1 MTSMTPLRISL
12 ALLVAAALTGCGTL
26 LETPYDRPALQLPVG
41 WQQGSTADRAV
52 AKTVDAASVRADAWW
67 AVFGEPELDR
77 LIDRAFARNNDL
89 AAAAIAV
96 RRAQLQAG
104 LAEDDT
110 LPQFGSSTQASRE
123 RELADDTSGTS
134 YSTNLTVSWELD
146 LWGRLGRT
154 LDAARFEAAATEQD
168 RQATAL
174 SLAATTAELY
184 WTHVYLTQRLAL
196 ADASLDYAR
205 RIADI
210 VEVRWRAGAVSDL
223 DRFQARQNVESQEAA
238 RLLILQSQVEND
250 NALSILFDAPPQPV
264 DLARERLPD
273 GMLPAIPA
281 GLPAG
286 VLARRPDIRAAE
298 LRLRANLAD
307 IDATRASY
315 LPTFSLTG
323 SLGGSSVALRDLLAN
338 PVATLGLGLT
348 LPFLNWTERDLT
360 IRTSEADYEAAVVN
374 FRQTLYQ
381 AFADTENA
389 LSARSR
395 RADRDLR
402 LQAALDA
409 ARAAEQ
415 IYETRYRAGAI
426 DLQSWLESQETR
438 RTAELN
444 LLENRLE
451 EIRAMITLYQALG
464 GSATPAMP

>member
-395 RADRDLR
+395 RAERDLR

-409 ARAAEQ
+409 ARSAEQ

>member
-1 MTSMTPLRISL
+1 MTPLRISL

-41 WQQGSTADRAV
+41 WQQSSTADRAV

-395 RADRDLR
+395 RAERDLR

-409 ARAAEQ
+409 ARSAEQ

-464 GSATPAMP
+464 GSSSPY

>member
-1 MTSMTPLRISL
+1 MTSMSPLRISL
-12 ALLVAAALTGCGTL
+12 ALMVATALSGCGGL
-26 LETPYDRPALQLPVG
+26 METPYDRPALQLPAG
-41 WQQGSTADRAV
+41 WQQGSSADRALPR
-52 AKTVDAASVRADAWW
+52 TLDAASVKADAWW
-67 AVFGEPELDR
+67 TVFQEPELDR

-110 LPQFGSSTQASRE
+110 LPRLGSSTQVSRD
-123 RELADDTSGTS
+123 RELADDTSATS

-210 VEVRWRAGAVSDL
+210 VDVRWRAGAVSDL
-223 DRFQARQNVESQEAA
+223 DRLQARQNVESQEAA

-264 DLARERLPD
+264 DLARDRLPD

-389 LSARSR
+389 LSARQR
-395 RADRDLR
+395 RAERDLR
-402 LQAALDA
+402 LQAALEA

-415 IYETRYRAGAI
+415 IYETRYRAGAV
-426 DLQSWLESQETR
+426 DLQSWLDSQETR

-464 GSATPAMP
+464 GSATSADP

>member
-52 AKTVDAASVRADAWW
+52 TKTVDAASVRADAWW

-264 DLARERLPD
+264 DLARDRLPD

-389 LSARSR
+389 LSARQR
-395 RADRDLR
+395 RAERDLR
-402 LQAALDA
+402 LQAALEA

-415 IYETRYRAGAI
+415 IYETRYRAGAV
-426 DLQSWLESQETR
+426 DLQSWLDSQETR

-464 GSATPAMP
+464 GSATSAAP

>member
-1 MTSMTPLRISL
+1 
-12 ALLVAAALTGCGTL
+12 
-26 LETPYDRPALQLPVG
+26 
-41 WQQGSTADRAV
+41 
-52 AKTVDAASVRADAWW
+52 
-67 AVFGEPELDR
+67 
-77 LIDRAFARNNDL
+77 
-89 AAAAIAV
+89 
-96 RRAQLQAG
+96 
-104 LAEDDT
+104 
-110 LPQFGSSTQASRE
+110 
-123 RELADDTSGTS
+123 
-134 YSTNLTVSWELD
+134 
-146 LWGRLGRT
+146 
-154 LDAARFEAAATEQD
+154 
-168 RQATAL
+168 
-174 SLAATTAELY
+174 
-184 WTHVYLTQRLAL
+184 
-196 ADASLDYAR
+196 
-205 RIADI
+205 
-210 VEVRWRAGAVSDL
+210 
-223 DRFQARQNVESQEAA
+223 
-238 RLLILQSQVEND
+238 
-250 NALSILFDAPPQPV
+250 V
-264 DLARERLPD
+264 DLARDRLPD

-389 LSARSR
+389 LSARTR
-395 RADRDLR
+395 RAERDLR

-415 IYETRYRAGAI
+415 IYETRYRAGAV
-426 DLQSWLESQETR
+426 DLQSWLDSQETR

-464 GSATPAMP
+464 GSATSAAP